1 LEIAIGW
8 MARGDTGGCREEQ
21 SRRYTPRRWI
31 YAWGVTNGG
40 ETAAAATTR
49 TGALVLEDGRRARTG
64 PIGDPQWIA
73 GAFLAVWYVNIPP
86 KS

>member
-8 MARGDTGGCREEQ
+8 MVRGDTGGCREEQ

-31 YAWGVTNGG
+31 HAWGVTNGG
-40 ETAAAATTR
+40 ETTAAATTR
-49 TGALVLEDGRRARTG
+49 TGALVLENIFCDPT
-64 PIGDPQWIA
+64 GDPQWIA
-73 GAFLAVWYVNIPP
+73 GAFQAVWYVNMPP